1 MNQAYIIA
9 LLMHDKTRNSQ
20 QEKCARKHHQVRE
33 HSQNSYFTL
42 MATQPQFQTTTS
54 CVQGTMIIKKAA
66 Q

>member
-20 QEKCARKHHQVRE
+20 QEKCARKQHQVRE

-42 MATQPQFQTTTS
+42 METKPQFQTTIS
-54 CVQGTMIIKKAA
+54 CVQGKVFEKAA